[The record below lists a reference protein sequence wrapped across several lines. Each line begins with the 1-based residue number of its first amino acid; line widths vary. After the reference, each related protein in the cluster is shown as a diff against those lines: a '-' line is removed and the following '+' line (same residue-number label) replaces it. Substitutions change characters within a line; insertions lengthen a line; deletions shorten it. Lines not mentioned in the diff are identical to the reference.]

1 MDRKTHTH
9 ILNIWGAYGG
19 SSRTCMKL
27 GTLFLDS
34 EICFMGQLYSL
45 KPVGLHMDSG

>member
-34 EICFMGQLYSL
+34 EIGTALWANYT
-45 KPVGLHMDSG
+45 V